1 MRGSLNSC
9 LNRHGTATAPGLRRS
24 PQQGCSQL
32 LQDSAEARTPE
43 EASTRPWTSTAAVH
57 WSTSCCCRKKDEGAA
72 ATNEDEDSSD
82 DQESKDNDDDSSD
95 DEAATE
101 GDDFSELTF
110 AVDDNVR
117 VWWPNEDPPAW
128 FDGVV
133 EKVCT
138 IMLKV
143 NYPDTG
149 DWQHHDPTKWKI
161 EKR

>member
-1 MRGSLNSC
+1 MRGAE
-9 LNRHGTATAPGLRRS
+9 TGL
-24 PQQGCSQL
+24 
-32 LQDSAEARTPE
+32 
-43 EASTRPWTSTAAVH
+43 AAHAVY
-57 WSTSCCCRKKDEGAA
+57 DEGAA

-82 DQESKDNDDDSSD
+82 DQESKDNDDSSD

-138 IMLKV
+138 IMLKI

>member
-1 MRGSLNSC
+1 MTLPQLRDSDALLSKDV
-9 LNRHGTATAPGLRRS
+9 RDFFKRMFAT
-24 PQQGCSQL
+24 
-32 LQDSAEARTPE
+32 
-43 EASTRPWTSTAAVH
+43 
-57 WSTSCCCRKKDEGAA
+57 
-72 ATNEDEDSSD
+72 TNEDEDPSD
-82 DQESKDNDDDSSD
+82 DQESKDNDDSSD

-117 VWWPNEDPPAW
+117 VWWPNGGPSAW

>member
-1 MRGSLNSC
+1 MYLKTNMKKQARALLIIEAGKLYHAAQTNMK
-9 LNRHGTATAPGLRRS
+9 
-24 PQQGCSQL
+24 SQFNI
-32 LQDSAEARTPE
+32 DADVVESD
-43 EASTRPWTSTAAVH
+43 
-57 WSTSCCCRKKDEGAA
+57 DEGAA

-82 DQESKDNDDDSSD
+82 DQESKDNDDSSD

>member
-1 MRGSLNSC
+1 MTLPQLRDSDALLSKDVRSFFKT
-9 LNRHGTATAPGLRRS
+9 LPKPGRPKLYHAA
-24 PQQGCSQL
+24 QTNMKSQFNI
-32 LQDSAEARTPE
+32 DADVVESD
-43 EASTRPWTSTAAVH
+43 
-57 WSTSCCCRKKDEGAA
+57 DEGAA

-82 DQESKDNDDDSSD
+82 DQESKGNDDSSD
-95 DEAATE
+95 DEASTE

-117 VWWPNEDPPAW
+117 VWWLNEDPPAW

-149 DWQHHDPTKWKI
+149 DWQHHDPIKWKI
-161 EKR
+161 ET